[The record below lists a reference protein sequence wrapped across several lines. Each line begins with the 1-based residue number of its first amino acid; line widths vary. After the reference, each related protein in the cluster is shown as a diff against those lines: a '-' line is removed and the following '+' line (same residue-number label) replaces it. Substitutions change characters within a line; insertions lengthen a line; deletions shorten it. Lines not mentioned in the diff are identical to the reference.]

1 MFLWFIKVN
10 LLIFKFDYFLGFEI
24 LILLRVYFSL
34 ELGFFFLKQNL
45 GILHSL

>member
-34 ELGFFFLKQNL
+34 ELGFFEQNL